1 MKDVIFFVVC
11 CLLVYLVYRCGYA
24 KGECDALEWVDKELD
39 DVADRVAKMSS
50 EELKEFITNIHD
62 EKRNSQKD

>member
-11 CLLVYLVYRCGYA
+11 CLLVYLVYRLGYSR
-24 KGECDALEWVDKELD
+24 GELDTLEWIDNELD
-39 DVADRVAKMSS
+39 DVAARVAKMSS